1 MGSHYSIAEAKNQL
15 PRLVHEAEEGQEVHL
30 TRRGRPVAV
39 VMSVATYE
47 RLALRGSFHR
57 ALTDFRARLGI
68 DSLGIDPDQLAATRD
83 ASPGRE
89 VAL

>member
-15 PRLVHEAEEGQEVHL
+15 PRLVHEAEEGEAVHL

-39 VMSVATYE
+39 MMSVATYE
-47 RLALRGSFHR
+47 RLARRGSFHW
-57 ALTDFRARLGI
+57 AMNDFRARFQV
-68 DSLGIDPDQLAATRD
+68 DSLGIDPEQLAATRD
-83 ASPGRE
+83 PAPGRE

>member
-1 MGSHYSIAEAKNQL
+1 MGSHYSIADAKNRL
-15 PRLVHEAEEGQEVHL
+15 PRLVHEAEEGEAVHL

-47 RLALRGSFHR
+47 RLVRRGSFHQ
-57 ALTDFRARLGI
+57 ALADFRARLHL
-68 DSLGIDPDQLAATRD
+68 DSLDIDPDELAAARD
-83 ASPGRE
+83 PSPGRE